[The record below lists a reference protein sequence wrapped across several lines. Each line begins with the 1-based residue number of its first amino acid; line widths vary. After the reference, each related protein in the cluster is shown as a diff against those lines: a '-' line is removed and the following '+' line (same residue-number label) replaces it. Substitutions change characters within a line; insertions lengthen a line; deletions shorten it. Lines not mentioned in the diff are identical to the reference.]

1 MPGKTKPRGKI
12 FRGGRATQMDELCV
26 TKLSRRIW
34 FLAAGTVVGD
44 ILLQRVQFL
53 AEVADAPFED
63 IADRKHAEKLALA
76 IHHRKMAEMTFYHC
90 G

>member
-1 MPGKTKPRGKI
+1 MPGKANPRGKI
-12 FRGGRATQMDELCV
+12 SRGVHVAQMDEPRV
-26 TKLSRRIW
+26 TKLGMSIW
-34 FLAAGTVVGD
+34 FLAPGTVVGD

-76 IHHRKMAEMTFYHC
+76 IHDRKMAEMTFYHC